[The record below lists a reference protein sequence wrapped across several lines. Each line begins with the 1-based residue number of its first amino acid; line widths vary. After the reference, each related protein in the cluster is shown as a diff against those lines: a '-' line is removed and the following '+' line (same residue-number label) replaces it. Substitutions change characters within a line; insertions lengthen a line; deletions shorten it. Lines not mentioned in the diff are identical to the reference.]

1 MQKTDILT
9 EIKPEKLPEIN
20 IENKAQELSSETIKI
35 WTQALELL
43 SKKLKKPSFETWI
56 KPNFLMNI
64 EGEFALISVRNDF
77 TRNFLLQSFAKNI
90 QEVIKE
96 VTGKAL
102 ALRFVINKHDQN
114 PFENFK
120 LQEENQSQDNYQIKL
135 ADLNKEAITQKTE
148 QNHKLNF
155 DNLIQTTANKSAI
168 NFSKAIIENAS
179 GIYKSLIVYSDS
191 GLGKTHILQASY
203 AELKDSST
211 RVKYINAEKFTN
223 ELIIAIQRN
232 ETYKFRQNYRNLD
245 VLIFDEL
252 GFLENKKSCQD
263 ELCYTLESI
272 LNNGGRFIAS
282 STKKLSDFKT
292 LNPKLKSIL
301 QGSLLAE
308 INKPNI
314 KDREDIIRYKASKL
328 QLNIQET
335 HIQELAEKATNGIR
349 EIEGF
354 LLQLSAEIN
363 LNHMAIDDELISEAF
378 GGIFN
383 NSPNLGLS
391 LDQISKTV
399 ASYFGI
405 EENDLTGQKRSK
417 EFMQARHIAVYLSY
431 ELLELSY
438 GRIGDHY
445 SNRKHSSIIHSINTI
460 KNILKSSLPSSKAT
474 QKILEDIKLRLGTKV
489 LNVAL

>member
-9 EIKPEKLPEIN
+9 EINTELLPEIRT
-20 IENKAQELSSETIKI
+20 ENPELSTETIEI
-35 WTQALELL
+35 WTKALELL

-56 KPNFLMNI
+56 KPNFLLKI
-64 EGEFALISVRNDF
+64 EGEFAVISVRNDF

-96 VTGKAL
+96 ITGKAL
-102 ALRFVINKHDQN
+102 ALRFVINNEHEN
-114 PFENFK
+114 PFVNFQ
-120 LQEENQSQDNYQIKL
+120 QEDEEVLQDNYQTKL
-135 ADLNKEAITQKTE
+135 ADLNKEAQIKKPE
-148 QNHKLNF
+148 QSFKLNF
-155 DNLIQTTANKSAI
+155 DNFIPTEANKSSI
-168 NFSKAIIENAS
+168 NFSKAIIDNAS
-179 GIYKSLIVYSDS
+179 GLYKSLIVYSES
-191 GLGKTHILQASY
+191 GLGKSHLLQASF
-203 AELKDSST
+203 AELKQKDGAT
-211 RVKYINAEKFTN
+211 RVKYVNAEKFTN
-223 ELIIAIQRN
+223 ELIISIQRN

-252 GFLENKKSCQD
+252 SFLENKKSCQD

-282 STKKLSDFKT
+282 STKKLTEFKT

-328 QLNIQET
+328 QLKLQEN
-335 HIQELAEKATNGIR
+335 HIQDLAERVTNGVR

-363 LNHMAIDDELISEAF
+363 LNHMAVDDELISEAF

-391 LDQISKTV
+391 LGQISTTV
-399 ASYFGI
+399 ADYFGI
-405 EENDLTGQKRSK
+405 EEKDLVGQKRSK

-460 KNILKSSLPSSKAT
+460 KNILKSNLPSSRAT
-474 QKILEDIKLRLGTKV
+474 AKLLEEVKLRLSAK
-489 LNVAL
+489 

>member
-9 EIKPEKLPEIN
+9 ETRPEKQTEIQDK
-20 IENKAQELSSETIKI
+20 KAEFEISNETIEL
-35 WTQALELL
+35 WTKVLKLL

-56 KPNFLMNI
+56 KPNFLI
-64 EGEFALISVRNDF
+64 KLEGEFAVISVRNEF

-90 QEVIKE
+90 QAAITE
-96 VTGKAL
+96 VTGKAH
-102 ALRFVINKHDQN
+102 ALRFVISSDFAN
-114 PFENFK
+114 PFESFQ
-120 LQEENQSQDNYQIKL
+120 QEDEEAIQDDYQIKL
-135 ADLNKEAITQKTE
+135 ADLNKNLEIQKPIE
-148 QNHKLNF
+148 QSFKLNF
-155 DNLIQTTANKSAI
+155 DNFIPTDANKSAI
-168 NFSKAIIENAS
+168 NFSKAIIDNAS
-179 GIYKSLIVYSDS
+179 GIYKSLIVYAES
-191 GLGKTHILQASY
+191 GLGKSHLLQACF
-203 AELKDSST
+203 AELKQRDNST
-211 RVKYINAEKFTN
+211 RVKYVNAEKFTN
-223 ELIIAIQRN
+223 ELIISIQRN

-252 GFLENKKSCQD
+252 GFLDNKKSCQD

-282 STKKLSDFKT
+282 SSKTLTKFKN
-292 LNPKLKSIL
+292 LNPKLKSLL

-308 INKPNI
+308 INKPSM

-328 QLNIQET
+328 QLNLQDA
-335 HIQELAEKATNGIR
+335 HIQCLAERATNGVR

-383 NSPNLGLS
+383 SSPNLGLS
-391 LDQISKTV
+391 LEQISSTV

-405 EENDLTGQKRSK
+405 EEKDLLGQKRSK

-438 GRIGDHY
+438 GRIGEHY

-460 KNILKSSLPSSKAT
+460 KNTLNSSLPSSKAT
-474 QKILEDIKLRLGTKV
+474 TKILEELKSRLS
-489 LNVAL
+489 AI